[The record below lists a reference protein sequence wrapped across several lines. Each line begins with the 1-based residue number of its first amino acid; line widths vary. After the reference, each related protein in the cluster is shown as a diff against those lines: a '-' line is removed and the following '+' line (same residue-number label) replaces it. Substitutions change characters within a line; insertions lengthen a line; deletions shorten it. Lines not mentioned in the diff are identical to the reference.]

1 MSSNNNS
8 TLRKESSN
16 ITLNVDDISIYINV
30 NKANNNV
37 VMNIPLV
44 MTTGYISFSSSLMFN
59 LKNENISEFGKGTR
73 LNFYNDLSFIGTG
86 EAKIV
91 NSLNEEDIYN
101 INSSFNDETELRFNN
116 SLLRVE
122 DEKGNYF
129 QYGSDINNRRY
140 PSLIHKYDGKEIYLQ
155 TVNNHI
161 HSITTSL
168 NGEINSSEVV
178 FSYSSSLVNE
188 IIYRR
193 KVGENS
199 YINIYKVKIEY
210 SSSSYINKIKYYR
223 INEQEET
230 LVKDIEISITSSYI
244 IVEDVIKDKGYKLI
258 INESTSLIDKIIA
271 SHEGIYSSTDE
282 AYITT
287 LTYDDDLTLICD
299 HLGHKTT
306 YGFDKDNKPLGQVD
320 AYYNYQETKYDERK
334 RIIQTINGISLFSD
348 DNLLKDVLP
357 SESDVGIDTDGT
369 EETFPPILNHSC
381 KTIYRE
387 HEGDITYQVNK
398 KLYKGEEIILLFFAK
413 SIINENINVTFSLK
427 LNDETIYTQT
437 LRNNDK
443 LTKNTFDKIYFFKEI
458 TSFVSSIKVVIHVP
472 SNTKLRVIPGI
483 YVKKGITSY
492 TYEDNYL
499 LKEIRQNGE
508 SSYFVYNGNKD
519 LCLEYGTNQ
528 VEKRYEYNSLR
539 NIWKEI
545 DLLGRVEYTYKE
557 NNPYL
562 IDNIFIKSNNDD
574 LIIKEKAISYDN
586 QDNITQKE
594 LSQGAIENYSYNK
607 FNELTSY
614 EEEGRLYQNTYDNE
628 GKLISL
634 KEGAT
639 RTNQITYNDYKRV
652 STLISPLSSSYEY
665 VYDED
670 KLTQVKLYNYNLIK
684 YTFNQETKLLESVR
698 YGEGDNYKYDIEYNE
713 LYLPCRIKKGT
724 TTLYAYLYDE
734 AGRVRRAGGYASQSD
749 TRIEYNEYGKISHL
763 EDNELSMDINYNSK
777 EEQESI
783 IYYSDDNYIE
793 GEIRSSSLDNQEG
806 LLNILRKYKES
817 SLWYVGFIKDFSLR
831 TSSKIIY
838 PLEEVEDGNLSFK
851 VARVNENKHLIYRL
865 NDSSMNLNNGACIC
879 FFFKVTSSLENK
891 VLLYLKGIN
900 GSSEVSVEYINSSFT
915 LSVKD
920 KNGVNYTLCNIN
932 QTIELNKW
940 NFCAINI
947 ANFSSRLLR
956 YVGEY
961 SLQINS
967 KKANYRNESMQQIY
981 MDITS
986 PSYLSLGGKYN
997 GSSSKAME
1005 GEIGGVII
1013 STSSYVDPY
1022 KVDDYYIN
1030 TRKVFENLNLGKIY
1044 SSIQTYKIN
1053 KNSLNGISFYPL
1065 IKGTKSLFEANSN
1078 ISCLEDILYLEGE
1091 EKDERK
1097 LFSYTKNNKEISSFS
1112 GYGRGIKYKINAVAS
1127 LAISFDFIIDESMKI
1142 AKRRYAK

>member
-1 MSSNNNS
+1 
-8 TLRKESSN
+8 
-16 ITLNVDDISIYINV
+16 
-30 NKANNNV
+30 
-37 VMNIPLV
+37 
-44 MTTGYISFSSSLMFN
+44 
-59 LKNENISEFGKGTR
+59 
-73 LNFYNDLSFIGTG
+73 
-86 EAKIV
+86 
-91 NSLNEEDIYN
+91 
-101 INSSFNDETELRFNN
+101 
-116 SLLRVE
+116 
-122 DEKGNYF
+122 
-129 QYGSDINNRRY
+129 
-140 PSLIHKYDGKEIYLQ
+140 
-155 TVNNHI
+155 
-161 HSITTSL
+161 
-168 NGEINSSEVV
+168 
-178 FSYSSSLVNE
+178 
-188 IIYRR
+188 
-193 KVGENS
+193 
-199 YINIYKVKIEY
+199 
-210 SSSSYINKIKYYR
+210 
-223 INEQEET
+223 
-230 LVKDIEISITSSYI
+230 
-244 IVEDVIKDKGYKLI
+244 
-258 INESTSLIDKIIA
+258 
-271 SHEGIYSSTDE
+271 
-282 AYITT
+282 
-287 LTYDDDLTLICD
+287 
-299 HLGHKTT
+299 
-306 YGFDKDNKPLGQVD
+306 
-320 AYYNYQETKYDERK
+320 
-334 RIIQTINGISLFSD
+334 
-348 DNLLKDVLP
+348 P
-357 SESDVGIDTDGT
+357 SESDVVIAT
-369 EETFPPILNHSC
+369 EGLPETFPPILNHSC
-381 KTIYRE
+381 KTVSRNN
-387 HEGDITYQVNK
+387 EGDITYQVNK

-528 VEKRYEYNSLR
+528 GDKRYEYNSLR

-574 LIIKEKAISYDN
+574 LIIKEKVVTYDN
-586 QDNITQKE
+586 QDNITQRE

-614 EEEGRLYQNTYDNE
+614 EEEGRVYQNTYDNE

-634 KEGAT
+634 KEGDT
-639 RTNQITYNDYKRV
+639 RTNQITYYNNKRV
-652 STLISPLSSSYEY
+652 HTLISPLSSSYEY

-670 KLTQVKLYNYNLIK
+670 KLTQVKLYDYNLIK
-684 YTFNQETKLLESVR
+684 YTFNQETKLIESVR
-698 YGEGDNYKYDIEYNE
+698 YGESDDYKYDIEYNE

-734 AGRVRRAGGYASQSD
+734 AGRVRLAGGYASQSD

-865 NDSSMNLNNGACIC
+865 NDSSMNLKNGACIC

-900 GSSEVSVEYINSSFT
+900 GNSEVSVEYINSSFI
-915 LSVKD
+915 LSIKD

-967 KKANYRNESMQQIY
+967 KKANYRNYSLQQIY

-997 GSSSKAME
+997 GSSSKVME

-1030 TRKVFENLNLGKIY
+1030 TRRVFENLNLGKRY

-1053 KNSLNGISFYPL
+1053 KNGLNGISFYPL

-1127 LAISFDFIIDESMKI
+1127 LAISFDFIIDEFVNKEQVLFEG
-1142 AKRRYAK
+1142 KD